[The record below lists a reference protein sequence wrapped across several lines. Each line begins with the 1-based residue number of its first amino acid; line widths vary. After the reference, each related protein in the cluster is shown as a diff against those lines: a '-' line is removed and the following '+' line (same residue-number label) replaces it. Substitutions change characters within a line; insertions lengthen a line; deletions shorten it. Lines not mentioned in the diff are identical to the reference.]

1 MAAGEEPSSLAWKL
15 NRLFETI
22 HPAGRGEYS
31 PEEVAR
37 AISESGGGS
46 ISPAYIYML
55 RKGQRDNPTKRHLEL
70 LASFFGV
77 TPAYFFDDA
86 AAERIEQQLD
96 LLAAFRDGE
105 VRRLAT
111 RASGL
116 SAKSLG
122 GILRM
127 VDAAREIEG
136 LPAEPADS
144 DADPATA
151 PDPPTSDPPSPN
163 AKGSDAVGPGDP
175 GETKPAWG

>member
-1 MAAGEEPSSLAWKL
+1 MSAGEDRSSLAWKL

-22 HPAGRGEYS
+22 HPASRGEYS

-37 AISESGGGS
+37 AITGAGEGS

-70 LASFFGV
+70 LADFFGV
-77 TPAYFFDDA
+77 TPAYFFDEQ

-105 VRRLAT
+105 VRRLAA

-116 SAKSLG
+116 SPKSLQ

-136 LPAEPADS
+136 LPPESPDAGSGEADRNRRH
-144 DADPATA
+144 
-151 PDPPTSDPPSPN
+151 PPESPE
-163 AKGSDAVGPGDP
+163 A
-175 GETKPAWG
+175 GETRP

>member
-1 MAAGEEPSSLAWKL
+1 MAAGEDVSSLAWKL

-22 HPAGRGEYS
+22 HPSNRGEYS

-37 AISESGGGS
+37 AITAAGGG

-70 LASFFGV
+70 LAEFFGV
-77 TPAYFFDDA
+77 TPAYFFDDQ

-105 VRRLAT
+105 VRRLAA

-116 SAKSLG
+116 SPKSLA

-127 VDAAREIEG
+127 VDAARDIEG
-136 LPAEPADS
+136 LPTAGEAPAPGQSAADS
-144 DADPATA
+144 GSHTSDSPDAGDV
-151 PDPPTSDPPSPN
+151 DPP
-163 AKGSDAVGPGDP
+163 AG
-175 GETKPAWG
+175 

>member
-1 MAAGEEPSSLAWKL
+1 MSAGEDRSSLAWKL

-22 HPAGRGEYS
+22 HPASRGEYS
-31 PEEVAR
+31 PEEVAK
-37 AISESGGGS
+37 AITGAGEGS

-55 RKGQRDNPTKRHLEL
+55 RKGQRNNPTKRHLEL
-70 LASFFGV
+70 LADFFGV
-77 TPAYFFDDA
+77 TPAYFFDDE

-105 VRRLAT
+105 VRRLAA

-116 SAKSLG
+116 SAKSLQ

-136 LPAEPADS
+136 LPPDSPEGGGGTARDRHHPPESPGAGGTGSPA
-144 DADPATA
+144 
-151 PDPPTSDPPSPN
+151 
-163 AKGSDAVGPGDP
+163 G
-175 GETKPAWG
+175 

>member
-1 MAAGEEPSSLAWKL
+1 MAAEDEPSSLARKL

-31 PEEVAR
+31 PEEVAK
-37 AISESGGGS
+37 AISEGGDGS

-70 LASFFGV
+70 LAGFFGV
-77 TPAYFFDDA
+77 TPTYFFDDEA
-86 AAERIEQQLD
+86 AQRIEEELD
-96 LLAAFRDGE
+96 LLAAFRDGDI
-105 VRRLAT
+105 RRLAA

-116 SAKSLG
+116 SPRSLG

-136 LPAEPADS
+136 LADTPANSPDGRPAD
-144 DADPATA
+144 
-151 PDPPTSDPPSPN
+151 
-163 AKGSDAVGPGDP
+163 GS
-175 GETKPAWG
+175 

>member
-1 MAAGEEPSSLAWKL
+1 MAEGDPASLAWKL

-22 HPAGRGEYS
+22 HPAGRDEYS

-37 AISESGGGS
+37 AINESGKGS

-77 TPAYFFDDA
+77 TPAYFFDEEA
-86 AAERIEQQLD
+86 ARRIEQQLD

-105 VRRLAT
+105 VRRLAA

-116 SAKSLG
+116 SPASLT
-122 GILRM
+122 GILKM
-127 VDAAREIEG
+127 VDAARAIEG
-136 LPAEPADS
+136 LPAE
-144 DADPATA
+144 DAGEERPGQ
-151 PDPPTSDPPSPN
+151 P
-163 AKGSDAVGPGDP
+163 GSASRPQTGESAHSQ
-175 GETKPAWG
+175 GETGPD

>member
-1 MAAGEEPSSLAWKL
+1 MAEGDSASLAWKL

-22 HPAGRGEYS
+22 HPAGRDEYS

-37 AISESGGGS
+37 AINDAGRGT

-77 TPAYFFDDA
+77 TPAYFFDEEA
-86 AAERIEQQLD
+86 ARRIEQQLD

-105 VRRLAT
+105 VRRLAA

-116 SAKSLG
+116 SPASLTS
-122 GILRM
+122 ILKM
-127 VDAAREIEG
+127 VDAARAIEG
-136 LPAEPADS
+136 LPAEDAGEEPPHASGS
-144 DADPATA
+144 DGTLETGEA
-151 PDPPTSDPPSPN
+151 PPS
-163 AKGSDAVGPGDP
+163 GGRTGRD
-175 GETKPAWG
+175 

>member
-1 MAAGEEPSSLAWKL
+1 MAAEAQPSSLAHKL

-37 AISESGGGS
+37 AISESGDGS

-70 LASFFGV
+70 LAGFFGV
-77 TPAYFFDDA
+77 TPTYFFDDEA
-86 AAERIEQQLD
+86 AKRIEEELE

-105 VRRLAT
+105 IRRLAA

-116 SAKSLG
+116 SPRSLG

-127 VDAAREIEG
+127 IDAAREIEG
-136 LPAEPADS
+136 LPGSQAEP
-144 DADPATA
+144 PQEN
-151 PDPPTSDPPSPN
+151 PDTPS
-163 AKGSDAVGPGDP
+163 
-175 GETKPAWG
+175 

>member
-1 MAAGEEPSSLAWKL
+1 MAAGDEPSSLAWKL

-70 LASFFGV
+70 LSAFFGV
-77 TPAYFFDDA
+77 TPAYFFDDDA
-86 AAERIEQQLD
+86 AQRVEQQLD

-136 LPAEPADS
+136 LPA
-144 DADPATA
+144 
-151 PDPPTSDPPSPN
+151 DPPGTDAGPPTASSPSL
-163 AKGSDAVGPGDP
+163 GDEGVDALELGDS
-175 GETKPAWG
+175 GETRPARG

>member
-1 MAAGEEPSSLAWKL
+1 MAAGEDRSSLAWKL

-22 HPAGRGEYS
+22 HPASRGEYS
-31 PEEVAR
+31 PEEVAK
-37 AISESGGGS
+37 AITENGEGS

-70 LASFFGV
+70 LAEFFGV
-77 TPAYFFDDA
+77 TPAYFFDEDA
-86 AAERIEQQLD
+86 AARIEQQLD

-105 VRRLAT
+105 VRRLAA

-116 SAKSLG
+116 SPKSLQ

-136 LPAEPADS
+136 LPPES
-144 DADPATA
+144 
-151 PDPPTSDPPSPN
+151 PDVD
-163 AKGSDAVGPGDP
+163 
-175 GETKPAWG
+175 GETTGGQRRPPESPAAREPGPSAG

>member
-1 MAAGEEPSSLAWKL
+1 MAAAADEPTTLASRL

-31 PEEVAR
+31 PEEVAK
-37 AISESGGGS
+37 AISDGGDGS

-77 TPAYFFDDA
+77 PPAYFFDDEA
-86 AAERIEQQLD
+86 AQRIEEELE

-105 VRRLAT
+105 IRRLAA

-116 SAKSLG
+116 SSRSLG

-127 VDAAREIEG
+127 VDAARAIEG
-136 LPAEPADS
+136 LPDDPVEIRDDGR
-144 DADPATA
+144 DAP
-151 PDPPTSDPPSPN
+151 
-163 AKGSDAVGPGDP
+163 
-175 GETKPAWG
+175 